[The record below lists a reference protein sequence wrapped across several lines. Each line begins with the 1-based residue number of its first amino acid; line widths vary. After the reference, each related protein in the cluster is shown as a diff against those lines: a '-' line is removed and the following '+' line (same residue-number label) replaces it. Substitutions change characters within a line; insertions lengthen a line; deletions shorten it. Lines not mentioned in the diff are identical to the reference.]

1 MDLAGR
7 VLLAALFVAGAVQ
20 KSLDPAP
27 AQALLAGIG
36 LPEGLVWPALA
47 LNAVLA
53 VGLLWPRHV
62 RRAALIAALY
72 CTVTSVLHFQP
83 DDGWQMSI
91 FVKNWAIAGG
101 LLVLAAD
108 RKTT

>member
-72 CTVTSVLHFQP
+72 CAVTSVFHFQP

-91 FVKNWAIAGG
+91 FVKNSAIAGG
-101 LLVLAAD
+101 LLVLAAA
-108 RKTT
+108 RTTT